1 MNAVKRKG
9 RHQQTFVNPFPNV
22 DKKIIAIFTG
32 FCVEVFN
39 ESGIKILQ
47 DNGSY
52 GQGTKPRQMTYQ
64 HNKINTISEVDYQRR
79 LEWKEKFVES
89 GSEETGKK
97 CIVLDQMVD
106 NPFEIAQTQ
115 VLFLEEAFF
124 LHYNIDC
131 LDILDLDNNLISTQE
146 LWNKFSKLKSNF
158 VECYVAYLYLK
169 SKNWVIKPGIK
180 FGGEFLLYKKSPQQ
194 FHASFIVILSTVPTN
209 AVDHQTNQRI
219 SETTGK
225 DLIYLEVYYPENIE
239 PKDYL
244 LNIDKFQAAEMMQ
257 SRYTVKQQ

>member
-9 RHQQTFVNPFPNV
+9 RHQQMVVNPFPNV
-22 DKKIIAIFTG
+22 EQKITAIFTG
-32 FCVEVFN
+32 FCVEVFS
-39 ESGIKILQ
+39 ESGIKSLQ
-47 DNGSY
+47 ENGSY
-52 GQGTKPRQMTYQ
+52 GQGTKPRQMAYQ
-64 HNKINTISEVDYQRR
+64 HNKVKTISELDYQRR
-79 LEWKEKFVES
+79 LEWNKKFVEA
-89 GSEETGKK
+89 GSEETDEK
-97 CIVLDQMVD
+97 CIVSDQIVD
-106 NPFEIAQTQ
+106 NPFEIPQTQ

-124 LHYNIDC
+124 LSHNIGC

-146 LWNKFSKLKSNF
+146 LWNKFNKLKSNF
-158 VECYVAYLYLK
+158 VDCYVAYLYLK

-194 FHASFIVILSTVPTN
+194 FHASFIVIVSNDPTN

-225 DLIYLEVYYPENIE
+225 ELIYLEVYYPENIE

-244 LNIDKFQAAEMMQ
+244 QNIDKFQTTEMMQ